1 MDHNTL
7 FPVLE
12 MGFSFWDIL
21 MKPEICA
28 GCSYWQV
35 IFSTAF
41 PCTSLLDY
49 YNVALLSNF
58 LTKMPKSNSDIVQF
72 VIKHLVLIGNETLN
86 LISFEIFLSGI

>member
-28 GCSYWQV
+28 GCSYWYMK
-35 IFSTAF
+35 F
-41 PCTSLLDY
+41 PDILPEIILTHQ
-49 YNVALLSNF
+49 SN
-58 LTKMPKSNSDIVQF
+58 TY
-72 VIKHLVLIGNETLN
+72 N
-86 LISFEIFLSGI
+86 LIRY